1 MSTSEINYC
10 IGIFRTCISIMDSFP
25 LSKETLKHRAE
36 VMVEERFVIE
46 VYAQVRNK
54 EAYEEYKV

>member
-1 MSTSEINYC
+1 MSTSDRNYC
-10 IGIFRTCISIMDSFP
+10 IGFFRTCISTMDSFP
-25 LSKETLKHRAE
+25 VLKETLKHRTE